1 MSEEKDIDAAERSW
15 RTIRQ
20 DVTPRAMSARGRRR
34 RQMALL
40 KAVALVAVLGAAGWG
55 IYEMVHTWENDR
67 AAIAS
72 AVKSEPV
79 KDIVVVTDGVLGKDW
94 AARTLGL
101 PRNISLMA
109 LDLVA
114 LREKLIAFGQVRV
127 AVLTRSFP
135 DTLVINLQERTP
147 VARIQV
153 EDGLEKKQLLVAKDG
168 VVYDGVAYDKALV
181 ASLPWL
187 DGFRLRRADD
197 GESYAPI
204 DGMKAIADLL
214 TTAQLQA
221 PHLYREWL
229 FVSLARLATHDE
241 IAVKAQDIPEIVFSA
256 KQDFFRQIAQLDYII
271 DETKRTLAEPQL
283 QSINLALG
291 PQVPVKLAQTPDQL
305 AKQAQ
310 SGAATATPTFQLQ
323 PSSSTKRKPSRDL

>member
-1 MSEEKDIDAAERSW
+1 MSEEKDTAAAERSW

-34 RQMALL
+34 RQIAWL
-40 KAVALVAVLGAAGWG
+40 KVISLVALTGAAGWG

-79 KDIVVVTDGVLGKDW
+79 KDILVVTDGVLGKEW
-94 AARTLGL
+94 AARLL
-101 PRNISLMA
+101 AVPRNTTLMA
-109 LDLVA
+109 LDLSA
-114 LREKLIAFGQVRV
+114 LREKLISAGQVRI

-135 DTLVINLQERTP
+135 DTLVIDLKERTP

-153 EDGLEKKQLLVAKDG
+153 EDRLEKKQLLVAKDG
-168 VVYDGVAYDKALV
+168 VVYEGYGYDKALL
-181 ASLPWL
+181 ATLPWL
-187 DGFRLRRADD
+187 ADFRLRRAED
-197 GESYAPI
+197 GKSYAPI
-204 DGMKAIADLL
+204 EGMKQVSDLL

-229 FVSLARLATHDE
+229 FVSLARLATHEE
-241 IAVKAQDIPEIVFSA
+241 ITVKAQDIPEIVFSA
-256 KQDFFRQIAQLDYII
+256 KQDFFRQIAQLDMIV
-271 DETKRTLAEPQL
+271 DETKRTLAEPQI
-283 QSINLALG
+283 QSVNLALG
-291 PQVPVKLAQTPDQL
+291 PQVPVKLAQTPEQL
-305 AKQAQ
+305 TKQAQ
-310 SGAATATPTFQLQ
+310 SGAAAPAFQLS